1 MAKNKSVTLVRVKDG
16 REYTTSDPSEINSL
30 RTQGYRVKKDKPKAS
45 GGSSTTTTSNK

>member
-30 RTQGYRVKKDKPKAS
+30 RTQGYRVKQSAPKA
-45 GGSSTTTTSNK
+45 TDTSRGAKNASN